1 MEPSRQE
8 RPERSRAGPRRPTAA
23 RYFPSDPEAAARR
36 QEEQRAAMDLERMQF
51 ERRQMN
57 LATD

>member
-1 MEPSRQE
+1 M
-8 RPERSRAGPRRPTAA
+8 AA
-23 RYFPSDPEAAARR
+23 RYFPSDPQTAARR
-36 QEEQRAAMDLERMQF
+36 QEEQRAAKDLERLQF

>member
-1 MEPSRQE
+1 MEPGRQE
-8 RPERSRAGPRRPTAA
+8 QPERSRAGPRRATDA
-23 RYFPSDPEAAARR
+23 RYFPSDPRAAARR
-36 QEEQRAAMDLERMQF
+36 QEEQRAARDLERMQF